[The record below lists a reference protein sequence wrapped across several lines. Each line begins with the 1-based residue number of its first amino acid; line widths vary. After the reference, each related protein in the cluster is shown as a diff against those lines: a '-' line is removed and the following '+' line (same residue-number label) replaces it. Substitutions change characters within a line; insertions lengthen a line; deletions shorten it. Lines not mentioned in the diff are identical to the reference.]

1 MLRQSREDCCN
12 AIVVILNL
20 QGFENLEGFSNIIIN
35 KNSLFSS
42 KHVCVRQRKLRESGR
57 AFRKVSHPQKIK
69 VNASS
74 KQKGLLQC
82 YRRYFKPS
90 RFSKP

>member
-1 MLRQSREDCCN
+1 MLRQSRKDCCN

-20 QGFENLEGFSNIIIN
+20 QGFQNLEGFSNIIIN
-35 KNSLFSS
+35 NGSFSSS
-42 KHVCVRQRKLRESGR
+42 KHVCVRQRKSGEPVAR
-57 AFRKVSHPQKIK
+57 YPVLKKTK

-74 KQKGLLQC
+74 KQRELLRC

-90 RFSKP
+90 RFLKP